1 MNKHDINS
9 EINVRE
15 SEVSVCEVVRRDGR
29 LLLANC
35 PPTDPNTSQYNVT
48 LTQIPLRIMYHGL
61 QLTRAL
67 LKSNSL
73 LWKGYAMY
81 NGDVLQTKVDI
92 LVSSMP
98 PELVHYDPISRH
110 SLIVILTNFLVPY
123 EQRELILRCLE
134 SFDANYA
141 NERFK

>member
-35 PPTDPNTSQYNVT
+35 PPTDPNVADVAIY
-48 LTQIPLRIMYHGL
+48 IKYKF
-61 QLTRAL
+61 
-67 LKSNSL
+67 KSNSL